1 MRPFA
6 VAVAGK
12 GGVGK
17 TTLAA
22 LLVEELR
29 RRGTVLAVDADPNC
43 NLGEALGMEFER
55 TIGQLRDEILER
67 IADLPPG
74 VPKDQILEL
83 GLHECLVE
91 DEGVDLLVMGH
102 GEGPKCY
109 CMVNHVLRRAIGT
122 LKRNYDYVVLDNEAG
137 MEHLSRRT
145 TQDVD
150 VLLVVAEPYP
160 VSLRSARRIAGI
172 AGELKLRV
180 REKYLVLNRA
190 AGGLS
195 PETRALV
202 EETGLPL
209 LAKIPHDPGLEEL
222 SFKGRPLSE
231 LPLDSPAR
239 RAVAEMVARLLP
251 ERRGNGR

>member
-1 MRPFA
+1 MRPFTI
-6 VAVAGK
+6 AVAGK
-12 GGVGK
+12 GGTGK

-29 RRGTVLAVDADPNC
+29 RHGTVLAVDADPNC
-43 NLGEALGMEFER
+43 NLGEALGMEVER
-55 TIGQLRDEILER
+55 TIGQLRDEVLER

-109 CMVNHVLRRAIGT
+109 CMVNHVLRRVIQT
-122 LKRNYDYVVLDNEAG
+122 LKGNYRYVVLDNEAG

-150 VLLVVAEPYP
+150 VLLVVAEPTP

-172 AGELKLRV
+172 AAELKLRV
-180 REKYLVLNRA
+180 GKKYLVLNRVT
-190 AGGLS
+190 GGLS
-195 PETRALV
+195 PEIRGMM

-209 LAKIPHDPGLEEL
+209 LGEIPYDPGVEEL
-222 SFKGRPLSE
+222 SREGQPLSG
-231 LPLDSPAR
+231 LPSSAPAR
-239 RAVAEMVARLLP
+239 RAVAEMLAQLFQ
-251 ERRGNGR
+251 ERRNDGR